1 MKFTQAQQQ
10 AIQHRD
16 HHALISAGAGS
27 GKTAVLSERVLAL
40 LKDGLSLDQLIVLTF
55 TNAAAKEM
63 KERIRQKIIQATQ
76 EGHIDA
82 SQLRLIDSAHIQT
95 FDSFALYLF
104 KTYGH
109 VDHRSKDISLMDP
122 ILYKQLKTDLI
133 EDLFEAR
140 YRAQDT
146 AFLTLIDTYALK
158 TDERIKT
165 WVLKYYEALDQH
177 IDAHALAIKHTEDA
191 FEPAQ
196 INETLNQ
203 FERMI
208 LTIKEEIIEEF
219 YHTREHEGDDA
230 VLRYYDLVDEQ
241 FIHRFKTMGYDALH
255 ALALRGISGYPTF
268 SAQIKET
275 MDEEAIKR
283 VTDFNQRFKKR
294 IKDELLSLTKI
305 PLSHWRWRHETKAPM
320 VRVLIDL
327 VKTLDQ
333 TLRDVMHQEGRY
345 TFTAIA
351 REALTLVK
359 KTPDIQA
366 HLKRQFKE
374 ILVDEYQD
382 TSIIQEALIDALNLP
397 RRFMV
402 GDMKQSIY
410 RFRHADVT
418 IFKDKQD
425 RYLKGD
431 GGRLIALNDNF
442 RSRKE
447 VIDDLNQLFETL
459 FSPRFGGL
467 TYDHWHQLDAKNERF
482 KHQHP
487 QPYGLVVHHV
497 HAAEL
502 NDHPFDA
509 RRYEVAAMADHIL
522 TRVNEEKT
530 LEGETLRP
538 LRFQDITILID
549 RRNHFELFAEI
560 FEAKGIPLILYRDE
574 PLVNSELLQVLSHA
588 VKAIL
593 SLQPPASLET
603 DFKRALYGLARSFLW
618 RLDDEIILEALLALD
633 NTSFDG
639 WVKALPEPLKTHVH
653 TLQVLADEVQTY
665 PLDEAMFKIVETLD
679 VLSQL
684 TALKDTQAQR
694 ARLDNLLLTLP
705 ALAQAQMT
713 LEGFVDYLTAASE
726 AEIDMPYRPLKDHQ
740 EDAVTLMTIHG
751 SKGLQFPHLYV
762 AHLDNPFK
770 KPKTDELFFDRDL
783 GFILPVLD
791 DQRLATDVTLWLKKM
806 REIEALISER
816 LRQWY
821 VALTRAEESIHL
833 WLWSRDKTPVTMS
846 DVSSFGD
853 FLRLLPY
860 NLKGPH
866 ETLNPMIV
874 PQPHQSSSPKDLPLS
889 DLPPKTYLPAV
900 DALPA
905 KTQTRFSI
913 DEINL
918 LSPETLQAMR
928 YGDALH
934 QWLERIDFTQDP
946 LKQLAD
952 LEVDSTTHQHLK
964 TFFTQ
969 PLLTSIEIQAVYQE
983 YAFVDDSDDTLRQGF
998 IDCLIETKDRMI
1010 VIDYKL
1016 KTIDKEAYIAQ
1027 VKGYMNVVKTQFQ
1040 KPVEGYLYSLI
1051 EGRFQKVEERV

>member
-1 MKFTQAQQQ
+1 MKFTDAQQQ
-10 AIQHRD
+10 AIRHRD

-63 KERIRQKIIQATQ
+63 KERIRRKIIKAVE

-109 VDHRSKDISLMDP
+109 VDHHSKDIALMDP
-122 ILYKQLKTDLI
+122 VLYKQLKTTLI
-133 EDLFEAR
+133 EALFEAR

-146 AFLTLIDTYALK
+146 AFLALIDTYALK

-177 IDAHALAIKHTEDA
+177 IDAHTLAIKHTETA
-191 FEPAQ
+191 FKPAQ
-196 INETLNQ
+196 IHETMTQ
-203 FERMI
+203 FETMI

-219 YHTREHEGDDA
+219 YHTVEHESDDA
-230 VLRYYDLVDEQ
+230 ALHYYDLIDEQ
-241 FIHRFKTMGYDALH
+241 FIRHFKTMGYDALH
-255 ALALRGISGYPTF
+255 AMALTKIEGYPTF
-268 SAQIKET
+268 SKRFKEA
-275 MDEEAIKR
+275 MSEATIKR
-283 VTDFNQRFKKR
+283 VNAFNKRFKDR
-294 IKDELLSLTKI
+294 IKDELLSLTNI
-305 PLSHWRWRHETKAPM
+305 PLSQWRARHEAKAPM
-320 VRVLIDL
+320 LHVLIDL
-327 VKTLDQ
+327 VKTLDSNI
-333 TLRDVMHQEGRY
+333 RNVMHQEGRY

-359 KTPDIQA
+359 KTPDIQT
-366 HLKRQFKE
+366 HLKHQFKE

-410 RFRHADVT
+410 RFRHADVS

-425 RYLKGD
+425 RYLKGE

-447 VIDDLNQLFETL
+447 VIDDLNQMFESL

-467 TYDHWHQLDAKNERF
+467 TYDHWHQLAAKNERF
-482 KHQHP
+482 KHQHD
-487 QPYGLVVHHV
+487 QPYGLVVHHL
-497 HAAEL
+497 HEAEL
-502 NDHPFDA
+502 DDQPFDA

-522 TRVNEEKT
+522 KRVTEEKT

-549 RRNHFELFAEI
+549 RRSHFDVFAEI

-574 PLVNSELLQVLSHA
+574 PLVNSELLQVLSHV

-593 SLQPPASLET
+593 SLQQPAPLET

-618 RLDDEIILEALLALD
+618 RLDDDLILESLLALED
-633 NTSFDG
+633 TPIDV
-639 WVKALPEPLKTHVH
+639 WVDALPEPLKTHVQ
-653 TLQVLADEVQTY
+653 TLQILANDVQIY

-705 ALAQAQMT
+705 SLAQAQMT
-713 LEGFVDYLTAASE
+713 LEDFVDYLKAASE
-726 AEIDMPYRPLKDHQ
+726 AEVDMPYQPLKDHQ

-762 AHLDNPFK
+762 AHLDNPFS

-806 REIEALISER
+806 RENEALISER

-821 VALTRAEESIHL
+821 VALTRAEESIHV
-833 WLWSRDKTPVTMS
+833 WLWSREKTPVTMS

-853 FLRLLPY
+853 FLRLLPTT
-860 NLKGPH
+860 LKGPQ
-866 ETLNPMIV
+866 ETLNPTLV
-874 PQPHQSSSPKDLPLS
+874 PKPHQSTMSIDLPLTDTS
-889 DLPPKTYLPAV
+889 FKTYQPAIEALPPKTQA
-900 DALPA
+900 
-905 KTQTRFSI
+905 RFSM
-913 DEINL
+913 DEIKL

-952 LEVDSTTHQHLK
+952 LEVDPTTHKHLK

-969 PLLTSIEIQAVYQE
+969 PLMTSLEIDTVYQE

-1016 KTIDKEAYIAQ
+1016 KTIDKDAYISQ
-1027 VKGYMNVVKTQFQ
+1027 VQGYMAVVKAHFK